1 MGNRVFKR
9 FLAMCLAMVLT
20 VASSMAVMAAEPS
33 PGGGDVVP
41 DPVIP
46 NRTTFV
52 LTKNNSI
59 DVSYTQQNAVKYR
72 IQYKSFNGTWDHCRT
87 ITTTDLQKTIANLMR
102 GGRYDIRICGIN
114 EKGKAGEYCKE
125 ANRFM
130 RSCSAGLPPELMIS
144 FCRFISYSIPRTAA
158 GYKVYW
164 TRDASFKKFNVMTVS
179 GSTLNKTIAGKKG
192 MTYYVRVVPISVV
205 NGKTYVGVQNATH
218 SVKIK

>member
-46 NRTTFV
+46 TRTTFV
-52 LTKNNSI
+52 ITKSNSI
-59 DVSYTQQNAVKYR
+59 ELSYTQKNAVKYR
-72 IQYKSFNGTWDHCRT
+72 IQYKSYNGTWDHCRT

-102 GGRYDIRICGIN
+102 GGRYDIRVCGIN
-114 EKGKAGEYCKE
+114 EKGKAGEYCAE
-125 ANRFM
+125 ASRFI
-130 RSCSAGLPPELMIS
+130 RSCSAKVSAKSGGFNVKVSKANAE
-144 FCRFISYSIPRTAA
+144 TT
-158 GYKVYW
+158 GYKIYW
-164 TRDASFKKFNVMTVS
+164 TRDASFKRFNVMTVS
-179 GSTLNKTIAGKKG
+179 GASLNKTIAGKKG
-192 MTYYVRVVPISVV
+192 QTYYVRVVPVSVA
-205 NGKTYVGVQNATH
+205 NGKTYAGVQNSTH